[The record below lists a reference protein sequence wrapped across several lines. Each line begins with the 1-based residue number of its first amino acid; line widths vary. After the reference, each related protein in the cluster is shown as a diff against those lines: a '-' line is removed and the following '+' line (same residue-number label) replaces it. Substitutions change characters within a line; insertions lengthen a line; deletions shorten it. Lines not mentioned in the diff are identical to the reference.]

1 MGPQTDPSALA
12 MEVCTWVICFLS
24 LPSLERMII
33 PFLAPPEL
41 FCWKRT
47 EQLHVGLYG
56 CSVKCDSV
64 LWLALC
70 AEGTRGL

>member
-12 MEVCTWVICFLS
+12 MEVCTSVICFLS

-47 EQLHVGLYG
+47 KQLHVGLYG

-64 LWLALC
+64 HMAGIVC
-70 AEGTRGL
+70 